1 MFISL
6 AWSSLLSRRKTVVLT
21 FLSLLISIMVLFSVE
36 HIRTQAKE
44 SFSRTISGVDLIVG
58 APSGQ
63 LNLLLYSV
71 FRMGN
76 PTNSISFESVD
87 MLQNHELV
95 EWLIPIALGDSHR
108 GFRVMGT
115 TDNYFQHYKYA
126 NEQRISFKEGKAFNT
141 LFEAVIGWDVA
152 QKLNYQVGDKIV
164 IAHGIG
170 SVSFKQHDYAPFI
183 VSGILAP
190 TGTPIDKTVH
200 IHLTAID
207 VIHMPPNKLREIIH
221 NQDAQAPKPSSVT
234 AVMLGLTSKFA
245 TFKMQ
250 RDINNYKNDRLM
262 AVLPGV
268 AITELWQL
276 MASIENLLRIIA
288 VLVLISSLFGVATML
303 LATMDQRKSEFAV
316 LRVLGASPILILCL
330 ILLEAFI
337 LVCLALFSAG
347 ILLSL
352 FLTIFSSW
360 LASEFGLFLS
370 ANIFSKDLF
379 VTTTMVLVAT
389 LITAI
394 YPAIEAYRKAI
405 SSDLSAN

>member
-1 MFISL
+1 MFVSL

-76 PTNSISFESVD
+76 PTNSISFESVE
-87 MLQNHELV
+87 MLRNHELV
-95 EWLIPIALGDSHR
+95 DWIIPIALGDSHK
-108 GFRVMGT
+108 GYRVLGT
-115 TDNYFQHYKYA
+115 TDSYFKHYKYA
-126 NEQRISFKEGKAFNT
+126 NEQTISFNEGKAFNT
-141 LFEAVIGWDVA
+141 LFEAVIGWDLA

-164 IAHGIG
+164 VAHGMG
-170 SVSFKQHDYAPFI
+170 NVSFKQHDYAPFTI
-183 VSGILAP
+183 SGVLAP

-200 IHLTAID
+200 IHLSAID
-207 VIHMPPNKLREIIH
+207 VIHMPPSKIH
-221 NQDAQAPKPSSVT
+221 ELITNPQTLTPKPTSVT

-250 RDINNYKNDRLM
+250 RNINNYNEDRLM

-316 LRVLGASPILILCL
+316 LRVLGASPMFILCL
-330 ILLEAFI
+330 ILLEALI
-337 LVCLALFSAG
+337 LVCLAIFSAG
-347 ILLSL
+347 ILLSV
-352 FLTIFSSW
+352 FLTIFSDW
-360 LASEFGLFLS
+360 LAAEFSLFLS
-370 ANIFSKDLF
+370 PNIFSQDLLI
-379 VTTTMVLVAT
+379 VSGLVLIAT
-389 LITAI
+389 LLSAI

-405 SSDLSAN
+405 SSDLSTS

>member
-1 MFISL
+1 M
-6 AWSSLLSRRKTVVLT
+6 
-21 FLSLLISIMVLFSVE
+21 E

-76 PTNSISFESVD
+76 PTNSIRYESVG

-95 EWLIPIALGDSHR
+95 DWLIPISLGDSHK
-108 GFRVMGT
+108 GYRVLGT
-115 TDNYFQHYKYA
+115 TDSYFQYYKYA
-126 NEQRISFKEGKAFNT
+126 NKQTISFNEGKAFNT

-152 QKLNYQVGDKIV
+152 QTLNYQVGDKIV
-164 IAHGIG
+164 VAHGMG
-170 SVSFKQHDYAPFI
+170 SVSFKQHDYAPFT
-183 VSGILAP
+183 VSGVLAP

-200 IHLTAID
+200 IQLSAID
-207 VIHMPPNKLREIIH
+207 VIHMPPNKIRNLINNPH
-221 NQDAQAPKPSSVT
+221 VQAPKPTNVT
-234 AVMLGLTSKFA
+234 AILLGLSSKFA

-250 RDINNYKNDRLM
+250 RDINNYKEDRLM

-276 MASIENLLRIIA
+276 MASVENLLRIVA
-288 VLVLISSLFGVATML
+288 VLVLISSLFGVASML

-316 LRVLGASPILILCL
+316 LRVLGASPIFILCL

-337 LVCLALFSAG
+337 LVGLALFSAG
-347 ILLSL
+347 TLLSL
-352 FLTIFSSW
+352 LLIIFSDW
-360 LASEFGLFLS
+360 LATKFGLFLS
-370 ANIFSKDLF
+370 PNIFSQDLLI
-379 VTTTMVLVAT
+379 MIGLVLIAT
-389 LITAI
+389 LISAI

-405 SSDLSAN
+405 LSNLKVS